1 MVWYF
6 IGVYIVKFIE
16 HYMAARLGAHSL
28 DRSEEVKYFTT
39 RKEKLLISKRPWN
52 ILYTFDRLS
61 TYLIDLVV
69 YVFWLMHIDKDNMYK
84 DNMSTKINELTD
96 HLLKVFW
103 F

>member
-6 IGVYIVKFIE
+6 IGVYMVKFIE
-16 HYMAARLGAHSL
+16 HYMAALGAHSL
-28 DRSEEVKYFTT
+28 DRSEQVKYFTT

-52 ILYTFDRLS
+52 ILYIFDRLS

-69 YVFWLMHIDKDNMYK
+69 CVFWLMHMDKDNM
-84 DNMSTKINELTD
+84 SIKINELTD